1 MNRLLLLLHPTLS
14 GLFLQSLSQQTM
26 QGLKDAVRKS
36 PLNIRKH
43 GGKYSLIG
51 HEQKDPFAE
60 GITFNCYFVGSTQVK
75 NKFDHPDTRAAIKE
89 IWTHTSNSKS
99 LKRMSIRVKADSIR
113 IKDLATKTVVDEL
126 PIYRVSYCGTTSD
139 MPNLF
144 YYIHRDK
151 EEPKRLTAELFRME
165 SHEKVKAL
173 ILTVQKAFNIAYKVW
188 QAKKR
193 QQEKKAAISGADS
206 KSAGSQVAGATSSGG
221 ESPQLPR
228 QAELVKVDD
237 SQPRRSSD
245 GNLKVPKPL
254 LHPSIAKIKM
264 TNEVTGSMHELHLT
278 DDFDDE
284 FTELAQARSHPDLL
298 DTSLPEAK
306 PNNYRLDAVKDQF
319 DPGSVDNLLDL

>member
-1 MNRLLLLLHPTLS
+1 
-14 GLFLQSLSQQTM
+14 M

-51 HEQKDPFAE
+51 SEQKDPFAE
-60 GITFNCYFVGSTQVK
+60 GITFNCLFVGSTQVK

-99 LKRMSIRVKADSIR
+99 LKRMSIRVKADSLR
-113 IKDLATKTVVDEL
+113 VKDIATKTVVDEL

-151 EEPKRLTAELFRME
+151 EEPKRLTAQLFKME

-193 QQEKKAAISGADS
+193 QQDKKAAISGGDKPS
-206 KSAGSQVAGATSSGG
+206 PTDTPSIKVSGATGSA
-221 ESPQLPR
+221 SPQPSR
-228 QAELVKVDD
+228 RAELVKLDD
-237 SQPRRSSD
+237 QPRRNSD
-245 GNLKVPKPL
+245 GELKIAKPL

-284 FTELAQARSHPDLL
+284 FTQLAAARSHPDLL
-298 DTSLPEAK
+298 DTSMPEAK